1 MPLHVVRFD
10 EALERLV
17 QLACGD
23 RPAYAVTANVDHVV
37 RLCRNPQLRPLY
49 ADADL
54 SVADGMPVVWASRL
68 LGVPLPERVAG
79 SDLFPALCAKAA
91 EHGLSVFF
99 LGGALGTAQRAAEIL
114 RARHPPLRVAG
125 TYCPE
130 YGFERDPAA
139 SERALQA
146 VRAAAPDILF
156 VGLGSPKQENWIAAN
171 RAACRAKLS
180 IGVGIS
186 FSFIS
191 GHVSRA
197 PRWMQRIGLEWCHR
211 LVQEPGRL
219 WKRYL
224 IDDAAFLGRVLCEL
238 FTRPRQTHKRSS
250 VEPTMTEQSRR
261 PE

>member
-17 QLACGD
+17 QLARGD

-37 RLCRNPQLRPLY
+37 RLCRNPKLRPLY

-54 SVADGMPVVWASRL
+54 SVADGMPLIWASRL
-68 LGVPLPERVAG
+68 LGAPLPERVAG

-99 LGGALGTAQRAAEIL
+99 LGGAPSTAQRAAEVL
-114 RARHPPLRVAG
+114 QALHPQLWVAG

-139 SERALQA
+139 SERALEA
-146 VRAAAPDILF
+146 VGAAAPDILF

-197 PRWMQRIGLEWCHR
+197 PRWMQRIGLEWWHR
-211 LVQEPGRL
+211 LMQEPGRL

-224 IDDAAFLGRVLCEL
+224 IDDSVFFVRVLREL
-238 FTRPRQTHKRSS
+238 LTRPRKERRRSS
-250 VEPTMTEQSRR
+250 EAHDGTPN
-261 PE
+261 